1 MSRRRLQ
8 PQVAKPVVARPAPKP
23 RPTNVVLAPVPLY
36 LHAVALASIAALA
49 GGLYAVSVNG
59 PFVYD
64 DPNAITQSVLI
75 RSLTPL
81 KRFVTLSTRPL
92 TDFSFALNYATGAY
106 APWPYHLTNILLHL
120 ANGLLV
126 YGIGWATFSSSAL
139 ARRYGAARFALAWA
153 AAALFVAHPLAS
165 ESVAYVSSRSEVLAG
180 FFILLSLGSYL
191 LAATTSNA
199 TWRTSA
205 AIVLPLATAAGV
217 GSKEI
222 AATIPFALLLYD
234 WLFLSTLSWWRMRQR
249 LWLLGLALLPLVVGG
264 TFLVLRAYF
273 SPSPMGDYGAT
284 AGLSFDRFTRWQYLM
299 TQFGVI
305 LYYFRLVVLPVGQTF
320 DYDWPLARAPFAP
333 GVLLPL
339 LLLIALVY
347 LAVRAARTQPL
358 FTFAIGWTLLILAP
372 TSSIMPIADL
382 AVERRMYLPLAG
394 LMLLAAAWLRDL
406 LQWLP
411 EVWRRRPER
420 TYGAIVAVLLLASS
434 ALTYHRAELWG
445 DPVALHEDGTDKAP
459 DNPRVRLNLGV
470 TYLNLGEPDKAYDT
484 LLIAKQLYD
493 RQESINAFA
502 RIGAFIH
509 YNLGAVLFAR
519 KDIDGAEPQ
528 LRRSLELGGQYL
540 ALRPMAYMLL
550 SRIEAERDNWTK
562 AASDMEEAVKYQDNP
577 DWRVDLAQM
586 YRQSGN
592 IPGARVTLL
601 NLLKAHPGNPRATA
615 LLAQIDK
622 ERAAK
627 AKAK

>member
-92 TDFSFALNYATGAY
+92 TDFSFALNYATGGY

-153 AAALFVAHPLAS
+153 AAALSPIRWPANRSPMSPAAARCWPRSSSCSAS
-165 ESVAYVSSRSEVLAG
+165 Q
-180 FFILLSLGSYL
+180 LSGRRDDEQFH
-191 LAATTSNA
+191 LAAQ
-199 TWRTSA
+199 RGHRA
-205 AIVLPLATAAGV
+205 AVRHRRRS

-249 LWLLGLALLPLVVGG
+249 LWLWLALLPLVVGG
-264 TFLVLRAYF
+264 TFRPARLLQPIADGRLRA
-273 SPSPMGDYGAT
+273 AT
-284 AGLSFDRFTRWQYLM
+284 AGSTLTRWQYLM

-459 DNPRVRLNLGV
+459 GNPRVRLNLGV
-470 TYLNLGEPDKAYDT
+470 TYLNLGQPEKAYDT
-484 LLIAKQLYD
+484 LLVAKQLYD
-493 RQESINAFA
+493 RQESISPSHASA
-502 RIGAFIH
+502 RSFTTISAPCCSRARTSTAPSRSCGAHWSSAASIWRC
-509 YNLGAVLFAR
+509 GRWRTCCSAAS
-519 KDIDGAEPQ
+519 
-528 LRRSLELGGQYL
+528 RRS
-540 ALRPMAYMLL
+540 
-550 SRIEAERDNWTK
+550 
-562 AASDMEEAVKYQDNP
+562 
-577 DWRVDLAQM
+577 
-586 YRQSGN
+586 
-592 IPGARVTLL
+592 
-601 NLLKAHPGNPRATA
+601 ATIGRKPPA
-615 LLAQIDK
+615 TWK
-622 ERAAK
+622 RR
-627 AKAK
+627 